1 MKIFA
6 AALNLIAF
14 TSAISLRASD
24 TTQTPPETILTP
36 PEIILTPPE
45 TPPPAAPKGP
55 SAGEK
60 KARKNAGQVYD
71 DCFGTPKCIIDKL
84 GGMGLPKDVGAA
96 LQKTL
101 EGDVGKSDARKNFT
115 DAIWETY

>member
-24 TTQTPPETILTP
+24 TTQTPPETILVP
-36 PEIILTPPE
+36 PETILTPPE
-45 TPPPAAPKGP
+45 TPPPAGP
-55 SAGEK
+55 SKGEK
-60 KARKNAGQVYD
+60 LVRKNAGQVYD
-71 DCFGTPKCIIDKL
+71 SCKGEPKCIVDKL

-96 LQKTL
+96 LQKSL
-101 EGDVGKSDARKNFT
+101 EGDVGKSDAKRNFA
-115 DAIWETY
+115 DSIWETY